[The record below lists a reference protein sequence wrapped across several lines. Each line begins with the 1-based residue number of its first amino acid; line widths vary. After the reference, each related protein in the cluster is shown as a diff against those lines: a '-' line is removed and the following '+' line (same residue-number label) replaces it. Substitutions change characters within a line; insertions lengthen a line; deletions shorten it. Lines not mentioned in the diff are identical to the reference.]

1 MGRLLAFLLGGLALA
16 LYAPPLFLTDSNLA
30 SYQKWCN
37 DQLGDEW
44 YGKLFGAPEAKGAV
58 AADGKAAPNRPA
70 NATVLP
76 GVYFFA
82 ASAIITM
89 LAYGW
94 ANTIA
99 PVRRAPVTAAAE
111 ALPPPPAAPVDA
123 ARGQQLNG
131 RGIAAGG
138 K

>member
-70 NATVLP
+70 TATVLP
-76 GVYFFA
+76 GVFA
-82 ASAIITM
+82 G
-89 LAYGW
+89 LALVLLAVRGRDHGGYGP
-94 ANTIA
+94 N
-99 PVRRAPVTAAAE
+99 
-111 ALPPPPAAPVDA
+111 
-123 ARGQQLNG
+123 
-131 RGIAAGG
+131 
-138 K
+138 